1 MDRVTNRIDEDEIL
15 LSCEQQQAIKRL
27 ANYEDAHEAVLKEYD
42 RVSDQ
47 INQAKA
53 QGRMRGVT
61 ANQLIAQKMSLQN
74 VLSYFKRFGVDD

>member
-1 MDRVTNRIDEDEIL
+1 MNRITERTDNEKIL
-15 LSCEQQQAIKRL
+15 ISCEQSQALKKL
-27 ANYEDAHEAVLKEYD
+27 ASYEDAHEAVLKEYD

-61 ANQLIAQKMSLQN
+61 ANQLIAQKMSL
-74 VLSYFKRFGVDD
+74 SYFKRYGVDD

>member
-15 LSCEQQQAIKRL
+15 LSCEQQQAIKKL
-27 ANYEDAHEAVLKEYD
+27 ASYEDAHEAVLKEYD

-53 QGRMRGVT
+53 KGRMRGVT

-74 VLSYFKRFGVDD
+74 VLSFFKRFGVDD

>member
-27 ANYEDAHEAVLKEYD
+27 ASYEDAHEAVLKEYD

>member
-15 LSCEQQQAIKRL
+15 LSCEQQQAIKKL
-27 ANYEDAHEAVLKEYD
+27 ASYEDAHEAVLKEYD

-61 ANQLIAQKMSLQN
+61 ANQLIAQKMSLQT
-74 VLSYFKRFGVDD
+74 VLSFFKRFGVDD

>member
-1 MDRVTNRIDEDEIL
+1 MNRITERTDNEKIL
-15 LSCEQQQAIKRL
+15 LSCEQSQALKKL
-27 ANYEDAHEAVLKEYD
+27 ASYEDAHEAVLKEYD

-61 ANQLIAQKMSLQN
+61 VNQLIAQKMSLQN

>member
-27 ANYEDAHEAVLKEYD
+27 ASYEDAHEAVLKEYD

-47 INQAKA
+47 INQTKA

>member
-15 LSCEQQQAIKRL
+15 LSCEQQQAIKKL
-27 ANYEDAHEAVLKEYD
+27 ASYEDAHEAVLKEYD

-61 ANQLIAQKMSLQN
+61 ANQFIAQKMSLQN
-74 VLSYFKRFGVDD
+74 VLSCFKRFGVDD

>member
-15 LSCEQQQAIKRL
+15 LSCEQQQAIKKL
-27 ANYEDAHEAVLKEYD
+27 ASYEDAHEAVLNEYD

>member
-15 LSCEQQQAIKRL
+15 LSCEQQQAIKKL
-27 ANYEDAHEAVLKEYD
+27 ASYEDAHEAVLKEYD

-74 VLSYFKRFGVDD
+74 VLSFFKRFGVDD

>member
-1 MDRVTNRIDEDEIL
+1 MNRITERTDNEEIL

-27 ANYEDAHEAVLKEYD
+27 ASYEDAHEAVLKEYD

-74 VLSYFKRFGVDD
+74 VLSFFKRFGVDD

>member
-1 MDRVTNRIDEDEIL
+1 MNRITERTENEEIL
-15 LSCEQQQAIKRL
+15 LSCEQSRALKKL
-27 ANYEDAHEAVLKEYD
+27 ASYEDAHEAVLKEYD

>member
-1 MDRVTNRIDEDEIL
+1 MDRITQRTSQDKVTIA
-15 LSCEQQQAIKRL
+15 STEQEAFAKL
-27 ANYEDAHEAVLKEYD
+27 ASYEDAHEVVLKEYD
-42 RVSDQ
+42 RVSEQ

-74 VLSYFKRFGVDD
+74 VLSYFKRFGVND

>member
-1 MDRVTNRIDEDEIL
+1 MNRITERTDNEEIL
-15 LSCEQQQAIKRL
+15 LSCEQQQAIKKL
-27 ANYEDAHEAVLKEYD
+27 ASYEDAHEAVLKEYD

-47 INQAKA
+47 INQAKV

-74 VLSYFKRFGVDD
+74 VLSFFKRFGVDD

>member
-27 ANYEDAHEAVLKEYD
+27 ASYEDAHEAVLKEYD

-61 ANQLIAQKMSLQN
+61 ANQLIAQKKSLQN

>member
-1 MDRVTNRIDEDEIL
+1 MNRITERTDNEEIL
-15 LSCEQQQAIKRL
+15 LSCEQNQALKKL
-27 ANYEDAHEAVLKEYD
+27 ASYEDVHEAVLKEYD

>member
-15 LSCEQQQAIKRL
+15 LSCEQQQAIKKL
-27 ANYEDAHEAVLKEYD
+27 ASYEDAHEAVLKEYD

>member
-15 LSCEQQQAIKRL
+15 LSCEQQQAIKKL
-27 ANYEDAHEAVLKEYD
+27 ASYEDAHEAVLKEYD

-61 ANQLIAQKMSLQN
+61 ANQLITQKMSLQN
-74 VLSYFKRFGVDD
+74 VLSFFKRFGVDD

>member
-1 MDRVTNRIDEDEIL
+1 MNRITERTDNEEIL
-15 LSCEQQQAIKRL
+15 LSCEQSL
-27 ANYEDAHEAVLKEYD
+27 ALKKLASYEDAHEAVLKEYD
-42 RVSDQ
+42 RVSEQ

>member
-1 MDRVTNRIDEDEIL
+1 MDRVTNRSDEDEIL
-15 LSCEQQQAIKRL
+15 LSCEQQQAIKKL
-27 ANYEDAHEAVLKEYD
+27 ASYEDAHEAVLKEYD

-74 VLSYFKRFGVDD
+74 VLSFFKRFGVDD

>member
-15 LSCEQQQAIKRL
+15 LSCEQQQAIKKL
-27 ANYEDAHEAVLKEYD
+27 ASYEDAHEAVFKEYD

-74 VLSYFKRFGVDD
+74 VLSFFKRFGVDD

>member
-27 ANYEDAHEAVLKEYD
+27 ASYEDAHEAVLKEYD
-42 RVSDQ
+42 RVSNQ

-74 VLSYFKRFGVDD
+74 VLSFFKRFGVDD